1 CFGRRQEPTQPPRLR
16 RRARRRGGRRPLE
29 INLEAVGQTPPPDYF
44 WDDISSC
51 FAAAAARATGGGG
64 GGGTTRFANC
74 LLPVEEVSIAV
85 PAKSFDEVPG
95 SSTRR
100 WSFTE
105 PSRFLA
111 TGAGQPPTLGK
122 LLELPLPRALMYDH
136 MTRGI

>member
-1 CFGRRQEPTQPPRLR
+1 MASVVGKNQPNHL
-16 RRARRRGGRRPLE
+16 ASAAELEDEEDDDLFE
-29 INLEAVGQTPPPDYF
+29 INLEAVDETPPPDYF

-51 FAAAAARATGGGG
+51 FAAAAARATIG

-95 SSTRR
+95 SSSRR

-105 PSRFLA
+105 ASRFLA
-111 TGAGQPPTLGK
+111 TGAGQSPTLGK
-122 LLELPLPRALMYDH
+122 LLELPLSRALMYDH